1 MADGVELSLDMH
13 VPVEADGSQD
23 WATTPRPLL
32 MEYIPYRKDDSPP
45 YSGYHNDFAQHGII
59 GARLDCRGSGAS
71 GGVTADEYS
80 VQEQLDG
87 AAAIEWLATQPWCTG
102 KIGMIG
108 AS

>member
-1 MADGVELSLDMH
+1 MIEFEPKDGARFIKDVRVPMADGVELSLDMH

-59 GARLDCRGSGAS
+59 GARLDCRGSGARR
-71 GGVTADEYS
+71 GGGS
-80 VQEQLDG
+80 PL
-87 AAAIEWLATQPWCTG
+87 
-102 KIGMIG
+102 
-108 AS
+108 